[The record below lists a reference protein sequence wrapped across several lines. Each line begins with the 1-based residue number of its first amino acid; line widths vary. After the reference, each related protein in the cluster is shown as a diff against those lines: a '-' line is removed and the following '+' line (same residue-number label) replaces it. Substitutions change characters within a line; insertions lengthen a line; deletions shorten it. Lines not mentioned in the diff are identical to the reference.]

1 VLLAILDSAVDELG
15 VLLLLGRGENQ
26 GRVGGRILGVVLG
39 NGREVAGVADD
50 SLQRGMR
57 QQLMAIIWCRNAVFL
72 RDRTAGRRWG
82 TTYRASGL
90 ELIERAGHG
99 GDGIFKGAVIKN
111 WVSWML
117 EERVWLCLCLCL

>member
-72 RDRTAGRRWG
+72 RDRAAGRRWG